1 MTVNCKAAMTGSDK
15 SQLNE
20 FQSEVFKL
28 GDYTLVPDE
37 AIKLAKSYIAKYPD
51 LEFISSTFAIT
62 PLDVIKEC
70 SKKIKPEEQLTIF
83 DNLVPNKL
91 GHGGKRKG
99 AGRKAGIKSKV
110 VRVPEPLEEI
120 VSSLVQLY
128 KSDDWNNDAKR
139 KEIAKHIESTCL
151 LSLHVDSDK

>member
-1 MTVNCKAAMTGSDK
+1 MTVNCKATMTGTDK

-20 FQSEVFKL
+20 FQNELFKL
-28 GDYTLVPDE
+28 GDYTLQPGK
-37 AIKLAKSYIAKYPD
+37 AIKLAESYIAKYPD
-51 LEFISSTFAIT
+51 LEFISATFAIT
-62 PLDVIKEC
+62 PLDVIREC
-70 SKKIKPEEQLTIF
+70 SKKMKPEEQITIF
-83 DNLVPNKL
+83 DELVPNKI

-128 KSDDWNNDAKR
+128 KSDDWDNDAKR
-139 KEIAKHIESTCL
+139 KEIANHIANTGL
-151 LSLHVDSDK
+151 LSLHLECK